1 MPLRILLPLLSL
13 FGSPHK
19 LASRATSCIFLG
31 YPVYHK
37 GYRCLD
43 LSSNKIILSKHVT
56 FDEEQFPY
64 SSLTSTNSPS
74 YSYLID
80 GTLSH
85 YKARLV
91 ANGSN
96 QQLEVGCD
104 ETFSPVIKLTTIHM
118 RSLYGLKQAP
128 RAWFNRFARYA
139 TCIGFSPSRCDSSLF
154 IYRHGAET
162 AYLLIYVDD
171 IMLTAS
177 SSGLLQRIISSLH
190 KEFDMTDL
198 GALNYFLGNYVR
210 RVWDFLASPTTSL
223 TAYSDADWVGCPATP
238 RFMFGYCVFLGDNL
252 HSCSSKRQ
260 PTLSQSSAKVEYH
273 GVANAVA
280 ETAWIHFR
288 ELHTSLFSATT
299 VVYCDNV
306 SAIYLTANPVQH
318 QRTKHIK
325 IDIHFV
331 RDMVARGQV
340 HVLHVP
346 Y

>member
-1 MPLRILLPLLSL
+1 MPPCIWLPLLSL

-19 LASRATSCIFLG
+19 LASRATSCIFLR

-74 YSYLID
+74 YS
-80 GTLSH
+80 
-85 YKARLV
+85 
-91 ANGSN
+91 
-96 QQLEVGCD
+96 
-104 ETFSPVIKLTTIHM
+104 

-128 RAWFNRFARYA
+128 HDWFNHFTRYA

-162 AYLLIYVDD
+162 AYLLIYVDY

-198 GALNYFLGNYVR
+198 GALNYFLGNSVR

-223 TAYSDADWVGCPATP
+223 TAYSDADWAGCPATP
-238 RFMFGYCVFLGDNL
+238 RFTFGYCVFLGDNL
-252 HSCSSKRQ
+252 RSCSSKRQ
-260 PTLSQSSAKVEYH
+260 PTLSQSSAEVEYH

-280 ETAWIHFR
+280 ETTWIHFR
-288 ELHTSLFSATT
+288 ELHTSLFLATT

-325 IDIHFV
+325 IDIHV
-331 RDMVARGQV
+331 VLDMVAKGQV

-346 Y
+346 